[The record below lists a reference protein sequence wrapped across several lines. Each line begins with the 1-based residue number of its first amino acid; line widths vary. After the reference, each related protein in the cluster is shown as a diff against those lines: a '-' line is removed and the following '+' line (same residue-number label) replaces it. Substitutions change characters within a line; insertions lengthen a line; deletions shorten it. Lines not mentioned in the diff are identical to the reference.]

1 VIGENESFD
10 LYLTRRTNVKAFA
23 KRGRERLI
31 QEVQVMKLEKP
42 RNVPEK
48 LLLGPG
54 PTPVESRVL
63 RALSEPTLGHLDKN
77 FVAIMDETRDLLRY
91 VFQTKN
97 ELTVAMSGTGSAGME
112 TACVNMI
119 ERGDKVIICT
129 HGVFGTRMVDVAERC
144 GAEVVTVSAPMGKP
158 IDPEDV
164 AKAIKNN
171 PDAKV
176 VGIVHAETSTGV
188 LQPLDDIAKATHEA
202 GMFVLVD
209 AVTSLG
215 GMEVPVDRLGL
226 DMVYSGT
233 QKCLACPPG
242 LAPVTA
248 GPRAVERI
256 KNRKQKVQSWYLD
269 LTMIMRYWGQER
281 FYHHTAP
288 VNMVYGLN
296 EALKIIAEEGLENR
310 WQRHR
315 RNAEALWDGLEALGV
330 KLLVDKEYR
339 LPSLTSI
346 VVPEGVDEA
355 AVRKDLMS
363 EYAIE
368 IGSGLGELKG
378 KILRVGLMG
387 SGSNKE
393 NLVFF
398 LAAFG
403 TVLRK
408 QGFAA
413 DIGGALEA
421 VEKKLY

>member
-1 VIGENESFD
+1 VAEK
-10 LYLTRRTNVKAFA
+10 VKNQN
-23 KRGRERLI
+23 R
-31 QEVQVMKLEKP
+31 

-63 RALSEPTLGHLDKN
+63 RALSEPTLGHLDKD

-164 AKAIKNN
+164 TRAIKAH

-188 LQPLDDIAKATHEA
+188 LQPLDDIVEAAHDA

-215 GMEVPVDRLGL
+215 GMEVRVDRLGL

-242 LAPVTA
+242 LAPVTV
-248 GPRAVERI
+248 GPQAVEMI

-288 VNMVYGLN
+288 INMIYGLN
-296 EALKIIAEEGLENR
+296 EALRIIAEEGLENR
-310 WQRHR
+310 WQRHK

-346 VVPEGVDEA
+346 IVPEGVDEV
-355 AVRKDLMS
+355 AVRKELMS
-363 EYAIE
+363 QYAIE

-393 NLVFF
+393 NVVFF

-421 VEKKLY
+421 VEKRFS

>member
-1 VIGENESFD
+1 
-10 LYLTRRTNVKAFA
+10 
-23 KRGRERLI
+23 
-31 QEVQVMKLEKP
+31 MKNQNR

-63 RALSEPTLGHLDKN
+63 RALSEPTLGHLDKD

-164 AKAIKNN
+164 TRAIKAH

-188 LQPLDDIAKATHEA
+188 LQPLDDIVEAAHDA

-242 LAPVTA
+242 LAPVTV
-248 GPRAVERI
+248 GPQAVEMI

-288 VNMVYGLN
+288 INMIYGLN
-296 EALKIIAEEGLENR
+296 EALRIIAEEGLENR
-310 WQRHR
+310 WQRHK

-346 VVPEGVDEA
+346 IVPEGVDEV
-355 AVRKDLMS
+355 AVRKELMS
-363 EYAIE
+363 QYAIE

-393 NLVFF
+393 NVVFF

-421 VEKKLY
+421 VEKRFS

>member
-1 VIGENESFD
+1 
-10 LYLTRRTNVKAFA
+10 
-23 KRGRERLI
+23 
-31 QEVQVMKLEKP
+31 MKLEKP

-393 NLVFF
+393 NMVFF

-403 TVLRK
+403 NVLRK

-421 VEKKLY
+421 VERKLS

>member
-1 VIGENESFD
+1 
-10 LYLTRRTNVKAFA
+10 
-23 KRGRERLI
+23 
-31 QEVQVMKLEKP
+31 MKLENP

-63 RALSEPTLGHLDKN
+63 RALSEPTLGHLDKD

-164 AKAIKNN
+164 ARAIKDN

-188 LQPLDDIAKATHEA
+188 LQPLDDIAKAAHGA

-242 LAPVTA
+242 LAPVTVN
-248 GPRAVERI
+248 PRAVEHI
-256 KNRKQKVQSWYLD
+256 KNRQQKVQSWYLD

-288 VNMVYGLN
+288 INMIYGLN
-296 EALKIIAEEGLENR
+296 EALRIIAEEGLENR
-310 WQRHR
+310 WRRHR
-315 RNAEALWDGLEALGV
+315 RNAEALWDGLDALGV
-330 KLLVDKEYR
+330 KLLVDERYR

-363 EYAIE
+363 QYSIE

-408 QGFAA
+408 QGFGA

-421 VEKKLY
+421 VEKKLS

>member
-1 VIGENESFD
+1 MKPE
-10 LYLTRRTNVKAFA
+10 TRRNVS
-23 KRGRERLI
+23 
-31 QEVQVMKLEKP
+31 
-42 RNVPEK
+42 EK

-63 RALSEPTLGHLDKN
+63 RALSEPTLGHLDRD
-77 FVAIMDETRDLLRY
+77 FVSIMDETRDLLRY

-119 ERGDKVIICT
+119 ERGDKVIVCA

-144 GAEVVTVSAPMGKP
+144 GADVVTVSAPMGKP
-158 IDPEDV
+158 IDAEDV
-164 AKAIKNN
+164 ARAVKDN
-171 PDAKV
+171 PDAKML
-176 VGIVHAETSTGV
+176 GIVHAETSTGV
-188 LQPLDDIAKATHEA
+188 LQPLEEISKIAHDA
-202 GMFVLVD
+202 GMFMVVD

-248 GPRAVERI
+248 SPRAVEYI
-256 KNRKQKVQSWYLD
+256 KNRQQKVQSWYLD
-269 LTMIMRYWGQER
+269 LTMIMRYWGEER

-288 VNMVYGLN
+288 VNMIYGLN
-296 EALKIIAEEGLENR
+296 EALRIIAEEGLQNR
-310 WQRHR
+310 WMRHR
-315 RNAEALWDGLEALGV
+315 ANAEALWEGLEAMGV
-330 KLLVDKEYR
+330 NLLVEEKFR

-355 AVRKDLMS
+355 KVRKDLMD
-363 EYAIE
+363 EYSIE

-378 KILRVGLMG
+378 KILRIGLMG

-393 NLVFF
+393 NVVFF
-398 LAAFG
+398 LSAFG
-403 TVLRK
+403 NVLKK

-413 DIGGALEA
+413 DIGAALEA
-421 VEKKLY
+421 VEKKLS

>member
-1 VIGENESFD
+1 
-10 LYLTRRTNVKAFA
+10 
-23 KRGRERLI
+23 
-31 QEVQVMKLEKP
+31 MKNQNR

-63 RALSEPTLGHLDKN
+63 RALSEPTLGHLDKD

-164 AKAIKNN
+164 TRAIKAH

-188 LQPLDDIAKATHEA
+188 LQPLDDIVKAAHDA

-242 LAPVTA
+242 LAPVTV
-248 GPRAVERI
+248 GPQAVEMI

-288 VNMVYGLN
+288 INMIYGLN
-296 EALKIIAEEGLENR
+296 EALRIIAEEGLENR
-310 WQRHR
+310 WQRHK

-330 KLLVDKEYR
+330 KLLVYKEYR

-346 VVPEGVDEA
+346 IVPEGVDEV
-355 AVRKDLMS
+355 AVRKELMS
-363 EYAIE
+363 QYAIE

-393 NLVFF
+393 NVVFF

-421 VEKKLY
+421 VEKRFS

>member
-1 VIGENESFD
+1 
-10 LYLTRRTNVKAFA
+10 
-23 KRGRERLI
+23 
-31 QEVQVMKLEKP
+31 MKNQNR

-63 RALSEPTLGHLDKN
+63 RALSEPTLGHLDKD

-158 IDPEDV
+158 IDPQDV
-164 AKAIKNN
+164 TRAIKAH

-188 LQPLDDIAKATHEA
+188 LQPLDDIVKAAHDA

-242 LAPVTA
+242 LAPVTV
-248 GPRAVERI
+248 GPQAVEMI

-288 VNMVYGLN
+288 INMIYGLN
-296 EALKIIAEEGLENR
+296 EALRIIAEEGLENR
-310 WQRHR
+310 WQRHK

-346 VVPEGVDEA
+346 IVPEGVDEV
-355 AVRKDLMS
+355 AVRKELMS
-363 EYAIE
+363 QYAIE

-393 NLVFF
+393 NVVFF

-421 VEKKLY
+421 VEKRFS

>member
-1 VIGENESFD
+1 MKPE
-10 LYLTRRTNVKAFA
+10 TR
-23 KRGRERLI
+23 
-31 QEVQVMKLEKP
+31 

-63 RALSEPTLGHLDKN
+63 RALSEPTLGHLDRD
-77 FVAIMDETRDLLRY
+77 FVSIMDETRDLLRY

-119 ERGDKVIICT
+119 ERGDKVIVCT
-129 HGVFGTRMVDVAERC
+129 NGVFGTRMVDVAERC
-144 GAEVVTVSAPMGKP
+144 GADVVTVSAPMGKP
-158 IDPEDV
+158 IDAEDV
-164 AKAIKNN
+164 ARAVRDN
-171 PDAKV
+171 PDARL

-188 LQPLDDIAKATHEA
+188 LQPLEEISKTAHDA
-202 GMFVLVD
+202 GMFMVVD

-242 LAPVTA
+242 LAPVTV
-248 GPRAVERI
+248 GPKAVELI
-256 KNRKQKVQSWYLD
+256 KKRQQKVQSWYLD
-269 LTMIMRYWGQER
+269 LTMIMRYWGEER

-288 VNMVYGLN
+288 VNMIYGLN
-296 EALKIIAEEGLENR
+296 EALRIIAEEGLKNR
-310 WQRHR
+310 WERHKK
-315 RNAEALWDGLEALGV
+315 NAEALWEGLRALGV
-330 KLLVDKEYR
+330 DLLVEEKFR

-346 VVPEGVDEA
+346 VVPEGIDEA
-355 AVRKDLMS
+355 KVRKDLMG

-378 KILRVGLMG
+378 KILRIGLMG

-393 NLVFF
+393 NVLFF
-398 LAAFG
+398 LSAFG

-413 DIGGALEA
+413 DIGAALEA
-421 VEKKLY
+421 VEKKLS

>member
-1 VIGENESFD
+1 M
-10 LYLTRRTNVKAFA
+10 
-23 KRGRERLI
+23 
-31 QEVQVMKLEKP
+31 QEVEEMKTEKP

-63 RALSEPTLGHLDKN
+63 RALSEPTLGHLDKD
-77 FVAIMDETRDLLRY
+77 FVSIMDETRNLLRY
-91 VFQTKN
+91 VFQTEN
-97 ELTVAMSGTGSAGME
+97 DLTVAMSGTGSAGME

-144 GAEVVTVSAPMGKP
+144 GADVVTVSSPMGKP
-158 IDPEDV
+158 IDAEDV
-164 AKAIKNN
+164 ARAVKEN
-171 PDAKV
+171 PDAKL

-188 LQPLDDIAKATHEA
+188 LQPLEEISKTAHDA
-202 GMFVLVD
+202 GMFMLVD

-242 LAPVTA
+242 LAPVTVS
-248 GPRAVERI
+248 PRAVEHI
-256 KNRKQKVQSWYLD
+256 KNRQQKVQSWYLD
-269 LTMIMRYWGQER
+269 LTMIMRYWGEER

-288 VNMVYGLN
+288 VNMIYALN
-296 EALKIIAEEGLENR
+296 EALRVIAEEGLENR
-310 WQRHR
+310 WKRHR
-315 RNAEALWDGLEALGV
+315 KNAEALWAGLEAMGV
-330 KLLVDKEYR
+330 KLLVDERYR

-355 AVRKDLMS
+355 AVRKDLMG

-378 KILRVGLMG
+378 KILRIGLMG
-387 SGSNKE
+387 SGSNKQ
-393 NLVFF
+393 NIVFF
-398 LAAFG
+398 LSAFG
-403 TVLRK
+403 NVLKK
-408 QGFAA
+408 QGFKA
-413 DIGGALEA
+413 DVAGALEA
-421 VEKKLY
+421 VEEKLS